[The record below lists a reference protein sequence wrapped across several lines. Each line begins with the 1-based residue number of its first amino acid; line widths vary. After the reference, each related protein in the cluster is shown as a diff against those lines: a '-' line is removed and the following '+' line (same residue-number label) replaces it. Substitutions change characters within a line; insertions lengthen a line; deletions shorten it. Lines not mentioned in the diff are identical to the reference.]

1 MKKKYLVLLI
11 VIVTTMIPIGCS
23 KGSSENV
30 VLGTE
35 KIIIDDNTKDKKSED
50 FQIKMVAETEAIDP
64 GTIYWMLG
72 VKENVIQ
79 LIYQYP
85 SDIIREVRVGKLDSN
100 NKVNWTSKNLD
111 GKIYT
116 DNSYYGL
123 YSTKI
128 KNDNKVYNV
137 NKDGELEELAGYT
150 KLIKEQGNVLDTHTS
165 YRNGTIDV
173 AYFGSKEEPK
183 VAVIDIPNEK
193 YYVIPNELI
202 ANDKD
207 GGLRQILG
215 IDGDKIYVNYEY
227 TEGDKFDISKKSTA
241 KNTIGY
247 IENNKFTK
255 ILSED
260 DGIKIDTRGEMLC
273 ENGRILF
280 SGLAEGKNG
289 IWNYDIDNKKLT
301 KIVDVDSETFFE
313 FHINEN
319 KDKVVISSLKPA
331 LGKDAKQNNTLNIA
345 DINDKLEITNITNIV
360 TNTEERHHKAFAG
373 FANGGKTFYVRST
386 IADESYNATNKL
398 EIYNIVE

>member
-35 KIIIDDNTKDKKSED
+35 KIIIDDNTKDKKNGD

-173 AYFGSKEEPK
+173 ADFGSREDPK
-183 VAVIDIPNEK
+183 SAVIDIPNEK

-207 GGLRQILG
+207 GALRQILG
-215 IDGDKIYVNYEY
+215 IEGDRIYVNYEY
-227 TEGDKFDISKKSTA
+227 IEG
-241 KNTIGY
+241 
-247 IENNKFTK
+247 
-255 ILSED
+255 
-260 DGIKIDTRGEMLC
+260 
-273 ENGRILF
+273 
-280 SGLAEGKNG
+280 
-289 IWNYDIDNKKLT
+289 
-301 KIVDVDSETFFE
+301 
-313 FHINEN
+313 
-319 KDKVVISSLKPA
+319 
-331 LGKDAKQNNTLNIA
+331 
-345 DINDKLEITNITNIV
+345 
-360 TNTEERHHKAFAG
+360 
-373 FANGGKTFYVRST
+373 
-386 IADESYNATNKL
+386 
-398 EIYNIVE
+398 